1 MTLQQNHD
9 AREPDAPLHRSSMP
23 RRRIDLERY
32 AVLGGLLGTLVSIGI
47 AWDTASATVSQKVD
61 RTTFEAHVAEASR
74 RFLSDSMRGSNT
86 DAALHRIEMKQ
97 DSTNHRLQLLVCENK
112 PTYCQ

>member
-1 MTLQQNHD
+1 MTLQRND
-9 AREPDAPLHRSSMP
+9 DSREPDAPLHRTSVP

-32 AVLGGLLGTLVSIGI
+32 AVVGGLLGTLVSIGI
-47 AWDTASATVSQKVD
+47 AWGTASATVSQKVD
-61 RTTFEAHVAEASR
+61 KSTFEAHVAEAAR

-86 DAALHRIEMKQ
+86 DAALHRIELKQ

-112 PTYCQ
+112 PSYCQ